1 MLVFGLLVAQ
11 VTVAQSTSPYLG
23 AIVML
28 AMGVLL
34 VVIGFLLAYVL
45 FERRLER
52 LPREM
57 LERRALAQ
65 PAAPPVGAGAQ
76 PAGAAQAARP
86 TRSPGMVCPA
96 CRREYDVGVRYCPH
110 DAKPLVAEASGP
122 RAASGGMCPACKRA
136 FDPGV
141 KFCPHDAEELIPM
154 AFWEATHGKARPS
167 GIIGKICPHCN
178 AKYDLE
184 ATFCGK
190 DGSELVA
197 VN

>member
-1 MLVFGLLVAQ
+1 MHVAGLAFF
-11 VTVAQSTSPYLG
+11 QSAPAAGSSYLG
-23 AIVML
+23 VIIVAAMVVL
-28 AMGVLL
+28 A
-34 VVIGFLLAYVL
+34 VVIGFMLAYAL
-45 FERRLER
+45 FWRRLDQV
-52 LPREM
+52 PRDARP
-57 LERRALAQ
+57 RREGA
-65 PAAPPVGAGAQ
+65 PAR
-76 PAGAAQAARP
+76 AQAAGGGQAQAGPPPKPR
-86 TRSPGMVCPA
+86 TQGMVCPA
-96 CRREYDVGVRYCPH
+96 CRREYEFGVRFCPH
-110 DAKPLVAEASGP
+110 DSKQLVPAEGDKQRP
-122 RAASGGMCPACKRA
+122 ASGGICPTCKRA